1 MSHRELELKFSLPL
15 SLQDK
20 LDDGAAN
27 AWDRERVWSCY
38 YDTPDGELTRARMAV
53 RVRRHGERWLQTVK
67 AEGGGQFERFEW
79 EQAIDGPGPQRDAL
93 PPADTELGA
102 IAHRSF
108 GLWRPLFE
116 TDFERRSRAIEPSP
130 GLVIEIAQ
138 DIGELRCGD
147 RTEAIREVELECLQG
162 GRAEFFEWAL
172 DWAKTLQACLLIPTK
187 NERGLRLAAR
197 LPLVA
202 SPLKAPA
209 TVPARGQRP
218 GAAAAQILA
227 ACIAHACAN
236 IEPILSS
243 DVPEG
248 PHQFRVALRR
258 FRASLRFFG
267 LREIDPVWE
276 TLDRTASSLA
286 DAAGKVRDF
295 DVFES
300 GLLPELR
307 SRFKG
312 DAALET
318 LSRAISHARESAR
331 MDLRRTLSGPDAT
344 QFVLQV
350 AAMAERL
357 ADDDNP
363 AGLPGVDFGAFA
375 AVRLPALMARVRRRA
390 RGARS
395 EADWHRT
402 RIAIKNLRYALEF
415 SALAV
420 SRSADVPRLT
430 SALARWQDELGAGQ
444 DLAVARDVATQ
455 AMARPGVPS
464 EAAVRATALID
475 AWRVFSAPR
484 TVGRQRIA
492 RRSLSLMSEL
502 SGALSASKA
511 ALHSDEQTSSQAASS
526 TETPASPASAGLP
539 PQADASGSGP
549 SDPPGAMQ

>member
-1 MSHRELELKFSLPL
+1 MNHRELELKFSLPL

-20 LDDGAAN
+20 LDDDAAN
-27 AWDRERVWSCY
+27 AWDRKRVWSCY

-67 AEGGGQFERFEW
+67 AEGAGQFERYEW
-79 EQAIDGPGPQRDAL
+79 ERAIDGPEPHRDAL
-93 PPADTELGA
+93 PPADTEPGA

-116 TDFERRSRAIEPSP
+116 TDFERRSRVIEPSP

-197 LPLVA
+197 LPLIA

-209 TVPARGQRP
+209 TVPARSQRP
-218 GAAAAQILA
+218 GAAAAQILS

-243 DVPEG
+243 DAPEG

-258 FRASLRFFG
+258 FRAALRFFG

-286 DAAGKVRDF
+286 DTAGKVRDF

-318 LSRAISHARESAR
+318 LSRAVGHARESAR
-331 MDLRRTLSGPDAT
+331 MDLRRTLSGPVAS

-350 AAMAERL
+350 TAMAERL
-357 ADDDNP
+357 ADISNP
-363 AGLPGVDFGAFA
+363 AGLPGDDFGAFA

-390 RGARS
+390 RQART
-395 EADWHRT
+395 EADWHRA
-402 RIAIKNLRYALEF
+402 RISVKNLRYALEF
-415 SALAV
+415 AALALT
-420 SRSADVPRLT
+420 RSADVPRVT
-430 SALARWQDELGAGQ
+430 AALARWQDELGAGQ
-444 DLAVARDVATQ
+444 DLAVARDVAAQ

-484 TVGRQRIA
+484 PHGRQRIA
-492 RRSLSLMSEL
+492 RRSLNVIH
-502 SGALSASKA
+502 ALSTTISASRA
-511 ALHSDEQTSSQAASS
+511 GPPVDE
-526 TETPASPASAGLP
+526 PAIASASQSGDDAAGQDDAGP
-539 PQADASGSGP
+539 SPQ
-549 SDPPGAMQ
+549 SDPPAAMQ

>member
-15 SLQDK
+15 VLQDK
-20 LDDGAAN
+20 LDDDAAN
-27 AWDRERVWSCY
+27 AWDRKRVWSCY

-67 AEGGGQFERFEW
+67 AEGAGQFERYEW
-79 EQAIDGPGPQRDAL
+79 ERAIDGPEPHRDAL

-116 TDFERRSRAIEPSP
+116 TDFERRSRSIEPSP

-197 LPLVA
+197 LPLIA

-209 TVPARGQRP
+209 TVPGRGQRP
-218 GAAAAQILA
+218 GAAAAQILS
-227 ACIAHACAN
+227 ACIAHACSN

-243 DVPEG
+243 DAPEG

-258 FRASLRFFG
+258 FRAALRFFG

-286 DAAGKVRDF
+286 DAAGRVRDF

-312 DAALET
+312 DAALEA
-318 LSRAISHARESAR
+318 LSRAVGHARESAR
-331 MDLRRTLSGPDAT
+331 MDLRRTLSGPDAS

-350 AAMAERL
+350 TAMAERL
-357 ADDDNP
+357 ADTGNP
-363 AGLPGVDFGAFA
+363 AGLPGDDFGAFA

-390 RGARS
+390 RQART
-395 EADWHRT
+395 EADWHRA
-402 RIAIKNLRYALEF
+402 RIAVKNLRYALEF
-415 SALAV
+415 AALALT
-420 SRSADVPRLT
+420 RSADVPRVT
-430 SALARWQDELGAGQ
+430 AALARWQDELGAGQ
-444 DLAVARDVATQ
+444 DLAVARDVAAQ

-484 TVGRQRIA
+484 PHGRQRIA
-492 RRSLSLMSEL
+492 RRSLQVLQ
-502 SGALSASKA
+502 ALSAAISASRAPPPVDEHAIANASETGDA
-511 ALHSDEQTSSQAASS
+511 AAGQDDE
-526 TETPASPASAGLP
+526 SPSP
-539 PQADASGSGP
+539 K
-549 SDPPGAMQ
+549 SDPPAAMQ

>member
-1 MSHRELELKFSLPL
+1 MNHRELELKFSLPL

-20 LDDGAAN
+20 LDDDAAN
-27 AWDRERVWSCY
+27 AWDRKRVWSCY

-67 AEGGGQFERFEW
+67 AEGAGQFERYEW
-79 EQAIDGPGPQRDAL
+79 ERAIDGPEPHRDAL
-93 PPADTELGA
+93 PPADTEPGA

-116 TDFERRSRAIEPSP
+116 TDFERRSRVIEPSP

-197 LPLVA
+197 LPLIA

-209 TVPARGQRP
+209 TVPARSQRP
-218 GAAAAQILA
+218 GAAAAQILS

-243 DVPEG
+243 DAPEG

-258 FRASLRFFG
+258 FRAALRFFG

-286 DAAGKVRDF
+286 DTAGKVRDF

-318 LSRAISHARESAR
+318 LSRAVGHARESAR
-331 MDLRRTLSGPDAT
+331 MDLRRTLSGPDAS

-350 AAMAERL
+350 TAMAERL
-357 ADDDNP
+357 ADISNP
-363 AGLPGVDFGAFA
+363 AGLPGDDFGAFA

-390 RGARS
+390 RQART
-395 EADWHRT
+395 EADWHRA
-402 RIAIKNLRYALEF
+402 RIAVKNLRYALDF
-415 SALAV
+415 AALALT
-420 SRSADVPRLT
+420 RSADVPRVT
-430 SALARWQDELGAGQ
+430 AALARWQDELGAGQ
-444 DLAVARDVATQ
+444 DLAVARDVAAQ

-484 TVGRQRIA
+484 PHGRQRIA
-492 RRSLSLMSEL
+492 RRSLNVIQSLSTTI
-502 SGALSASKA
+502 SASRAGPAVDEPAMPSASQSGDDA
-511 ALHSDEQTSSQAASS
+511 AGQDDAG
-526 TETPASPASAGLP
+526 PSP
-539 PQADASGSGP
+539 Q
-549 SDPPGAMQ
+549 SDPPAAMQ

>member
-1 MSHRELELKFSLPL
+1 VNHRELELKFSLPL

-20 LDDGAAN
+20 LDDDAAN
-27 AWDRERVWSCY
+27 AWDRKRVWSCY

-67 AEGGGQFERFEW
+67 AEGAGQFERYEW
-79 EQAIDGPGPQRDAL
+79 ERAIDGPEPHRDAL
-93 PPADTELGA
+93 PPADTEPGA

-116 TDFERRSRAIEPSP
+116 TDFERRSRVIEPSP

-197 LPLVA
+197 LPLIA

-209 TVPARGQRP
+209 TVPARSQRP
-218 GAAAAQILA
+218 GAAAAQILS

-243 DVPEG
+243 DAPEG

-258 FRASLRFFG
+258 FRAALRFFG

-286 DAAGKVRDF
+286 DNAGKVRDF

-318 LSRAISHARESAR
+318 LSRAVGHARESAR
-331 MDLRRTLSGPDAT
+331 MDLRRTLSGPDAS

-350 AAMAERL
+350 TAMAERL
-357 ADDDNP
+357 ADISNP
-363 AGLPGVDFGAFA
+363 AGLPGDDFGAFA

-390 RGARS
+390 RQART
-395 EADWHRT
+395 EADWHRA
-402 RIAIKNLRYALEF
+402 RISVKNLRYALEF
-415 SALAV
+415 AALALT
-420 SRSADVPRLT
+420 RSADVPRVT
-430 SALARWQDELGAGQ
+430 AALARWQDELGAGQ
-444 DLAVARDVATQ
+444 DLAVARDVAAQ

-484 TVGRQRIA
+484 PHGRRRIA
-492 RRSLSLMSEL
+492 RRSLNVIH
-502 SGALSASKA
+502 ALSTAISASRAGPPVDEPAMASTSQSGDVA
-511 ALHSDEQTSSQAASS
+511 AGQDDAG
-526 TETPASPASAGLP
+526 PSP
-539 PQADASGSGP
+539 Q
-549 SDPPGAMQ
+549 SDPPAAVQ

>member
-15 SLQDK
+15 ALQDK
-20 LDDGAAN
+20 LDDADAN

-67 AEGGGQFERFEW
+67 AEGAGQFERYEW
-79 EQAIDGPGPQRDAL
+79 ERAIDGPEPHRDAL
-93 PPADTELGA
+93 PPADTEPGA

-108 GLWRPLFE
+108 SLWRPLFE
-116 TDFERRSRAIEPSP
+116 TDFERRSRSIEPSP

-172 DWAKTLQACLLIPTK
+172 DWAKALQACLLIPTK

-197 LPLVA
+197 LPLIA

-209 TVPARGQRP
+209 TVPGRSQRP
-218 GAAAAQILA
+218 GAAAAQILS

-243 DVPEG
+243 DAPEG

-258 FRASLRFFG
+258 FRAALRFFG

-318 LSRAISHARESAR
+318 LSRAVGHARESAR
-331 MDLRRTLSGPDAT
+331 MDLRRTLSGPDAS

-350 AAMAERL
+350 TAMAERL
-357 ADDDNP
+357 AGTDNP
-363 AGLPGVDFGAFA
+363 AGLPGDDFGAFA
-375 AVRLPALMARVRRRA
+375 AVRLPALMTRVRRRA
-390 RGARS
+390 RQART
-395 EADWHRT
+395 EADWHRA
-402 RIAIKNLRYALEF
+402 RIAVKNLRYALEF
-415 SALAV
+415 GALALTK
-420 SRSADVPRLT
+420 SADVPRVT
-430 SALARWQDELGAGQ
+430 AALARWQDELGAGQ
-444 DLAVARDVATQ
+444 DLAVARDVAAQ

-484 TVGRQRIA
+484 PHGRQRIA
-492 RRSLSLMSEL
+492 RRSLHILQ
-502 SGALSASKA
+502 ALSAAISA
-511 ALHSDEQTSSQAASS
+511 SRAGSPVDEQAIANASQPDGAAAGQDDESPS
-526 TETPASPASAGLP
+526 PGSEPPA
-539 PQADASGSGP
+539 
-549 SDPPGAMQ
+549 AMQ

>member
-20 LDDGAAN
+20 LDGDATD
-27 AWDRERVWSCY
+27 AWDRDRVWSCY

-67 AEGGGQFERFEW
+67 AEGAGQFERYEFEC
-79 EQAIDGPGPQRDAL
+79 AIDGPAPQRDAL
-93 PPADTELGA
+93 PPVDTEFGA

-116 TDFERRSRAIEPSP
+116 TDFERRSRTIEPSP
-130 GLVIEIAQ
+130 GLRVEIAQ

-147 RTEAIREVELECLQG
+147 RIESIREVELECLQG
-162 GRAEFFEWAL
+162 ERAEFFEWAL
-172 DWAKTLQACLLIPTK
+172 DWAKGLQACLLIPTK

-197 LPLVA
+197 LPLIA
-202 SPLKAPA
+202 SPLKTPA
-209 TVPARGQRP
+209 TVPARAQTP
-218 GAAAAQILA
+218 GAAAAQILT

-258 FRASLRFFG
+258 FRAALRFFG
-267 LREIDPVWE
+267 LREIDPVWAS
-276 TLDRTASSLA
+276 LDQSASSLA

-318 LSRAISHARESAR
+318 LSRAVGHARESAR
-331 MDLRRTLSGPDAT
+331 MELRRTLSGPEAS

-350 AAMAERL
+350 MGMAERL
-357 ADDDNP
+357 GEASNP
-363 AGLPGVDFGAFA
+363 AGLPGEDFGAFA
-375 AVRLPALMARVRRRA
+375 ALRLPALMARVRRRA
-390 RGARS
+390 RQART
-395 EADWHRT
+395 EADWHRA
-402 RIAIKNLRYALEF
+402 RIAVKNLRYALEYA
-415 SALAV
+415 ALALT
-420 SRSADVPRLT
+420 RSADVPRVT
-430 SALARWQDELGAGQ
+430 AALARWQDELGAGQ
-444 DLAVARDVATQ
+444 DLAVARDVAAQ
-455 AMARPGVPS
+455 ALARPGVPS

-484 TVGRQRIA
+484 PHGRQRLA
-492 RRSLSLMSEL
+492 QRSLRVLHEL
-502 SGALSASKA
+502 SAAISASRTGPQA
-511 ALHSDEQTSSQAASS
+511 DEHAVANAPPPDDTASEQDS
-526 TETPASPASAGLP
+526 ASPA
-539 PQADASGSGP
+539 PQ
-549 SDPPGAMQ
+549 SDPPVTMQ

>member
-1 MSHRELELKFSLPL
+1 MNHRELELKFSLPL

-20 LDDGAAN
+20 LDDDAAN
-27 AWDRERVWSCY
+27 AWDRKRVWSCY

-67 AEGGGQFERFEW
+67 AEGAGQFERYEW
-79 EQAIDGPGPQRDAL
+79 ERAIDGPEPHRDAL
-93 PPADTELGA
+93 PPADTEPGA

-116 TDFERRSRAIEPSP
+116 TDFERRSRVIEPSP

-197 LPLVA
+197 LPLIA

-218 GAAAAQILA
+218 GAAAAQILS

-243 DVPEG
+243 DAPEG

-258 FRASLRFFG
+258 FRAALRFFG

-286 DAAGKVRDF
+286 DTAGKVRDF

-318 LSRAISHARESAR
+318 LSRAVGHARESAR
-331 MDLRRTLSGPDAT
+331 MDLRRTLSGPDAS

-350 AAMAERL
+350 TAMAERL
-357 ADDDNP
+357 ADISNP
-363 AGLPGVDFGAFA
+363 AGLPGDDFGAFA

-390 RGARS
+390 RQART
-395 EADWHRT
+395 EADWHRA
-402 RIAIKNLRYALEF
+402 RIAVKNLRYALEF
-415 SALAV
+415 AALALT
-420 SRSADVPRLT
+420 RSADVPRVT
-430 SALARWQDELGAGQ
+430 AALARWQDELGAGQ
-444 DLAVARDVATQ
+444 DLAVARDVAAQ

-484 TVGRQRIA
+484 PHGRQRIA
-492 RRSLSLMSEL
+492 RRSLNVIQSLSTTI
-502 SGALSASKA
+502 SASRAGPAVDEPAMPSASQSGDDA
-511 ALHSDEQTSSQAASS
+511 AGQDDAG
-526 TETPASPASAGLP
+526 PSP
-539 PQADASGSGP
+539 Q
-549 SDPPGAMQ
+549 SDPPAAMQ

>member
-1 MSHRELELKFSLPL
+1 MNHRELELKFSLPL

-20 LDDGAAN
+20 LDDDAAN
-27 AWDRERVWSCY
+27 AWDRKRVWSCY

-67 AEGGGQFERFEW
+67 AEGAGQFERYEW
-79 EQAIDGPGPQRDAL
+79 ERAIDGPEPHRDAL
-93 PPADTELGA
+93 PPADTEPGA

-116 TDFERRSRAIEPSP
+116 TDFERRSRVIEPSP

-197 LPLVA
+197 LPLIA

-218 GAAAAQILA
+218 GAAAAQILS

-243 DVPEG
+243 DAPEG

-258 FRASLRFFG
+258 FRAALRFFG

-286 DAAGKVRDF
+286 DTAGKVRDF

-318 LSRAISHARESAR
+318 LSRAVGHARESAR
-331 MDLRRTLSGPDAT
+331 MDLRRTLSGPDAS

-350 AAMAERL
+350 TAMAERL
-357 ADDDNP
+357 ADISNP
-363 AGLPGVDFGAFA
+363 AGLPGDDFGAFA

-390 RGARS
+390 RQART
-395 EADWHRT
+395 EADWHRA
-402 RIAIKNLRYALEF
+402 RISVKNLRYALEF
-415 SALAV
+415 AALALT
-420 SRSADVPRLT
+420 RSADVPRVT
-430 SALARWQDELGAGQ
+430 AALARWQDELGAGQ
-444 DLAVARDVATQ
+444 DLAVARDVAAQ

-484 TVGRQRIA
+484 PHGRQRIA
-492 RRSLSLMSEL
+492 RRSLNVIQSLSTTI
-502 SGALSASKA
+502 SASRAGPPVDEPAMPSASQSGDDA
-511 ALHSDEQTSSQAASS
+511 AGQDDAG
-526 TETPASPASAGLP
+526 PSP
-539 PQADASGSGP
+539 Q
-549 SDPPGAMQ
+549 SDPPAAMQ

>member
-1 MSHRELELKFSLPL
+1 
-15 SLQDK
+15 
-20 LDDGAAN
+20 
-27 AWDRERVWSCY
+27 V
-38 YDTPDGELTRARMAV
+38 
-53 RVRRHGERWLQTVK
+53 
-67 AEGGGQFERFEW
+67 
-79 EQAIDGPGPQRDAL
+79 
-93 PPADTELGA
+93 
-102 IAHRSF
+102 
-108 GLWRPLFE
+108 
-116 TDFERRSRAIEPSP
+116 IEPSP

-197 LPLVA
+197 LPLIA

-209 TVPARGQRP
+209 TVPARSQRP
-218 GAAAAQILA
+218 GAAAAQILS

-243 DVPEG
+243 DAPEG

-258 FRASLRFFG
+258 FRAALRFFG

-286 DAAGKVRDF
+286 DTAGKVRDF

-318 LSRAISHARESAR
+318 LSRAVGHARESAR
-331 MDLRRTLSGPDAT
+331 MDLRRTLSGPDAS

-350 AAMAERL
+350 TAMAERL
-357 ADDDNP
+357 ADISNP
-363 AGLPGVDFGAFA
+363 AGLPGDDFGAFA

-390 RGARS
+390 RQART
-395 EADWHRT
+395 EADWHRA
-402 RIAIKNLRYALEF
+402 RIAVKNLRYALEF
-415 SALAV
+415 AALALT
-420 SRSADVPRLT
+420 RSADVPRVT
-430 SALARWQDELGAGQ
+430 AALARWQDELGAGQ
-444 DLAVARDVATQ
+444 DLAVARDVAAQ

-484 TVGRQRIA
+484 PHGRQRIA
-492 RRSLSLMSEL
+492 RRSLNVIQSLSTTI
-502 SGALSASKA
+502 SASRA
-511 ALHSDEQTSSQAASS
+511 GPPVDE
-526 TETPASPASAGLP
+526 PAIASASQSGDDAAGQDDAGP
-539 PQADASGSGP
+539 SPQ
-549 SDPPGAMQ
+549 SDPPAAMQ

>member
-1 MSHRELELKFSLPL
+1 VNHRELELKFSLPL

-20 LDDGAAN
+20 LDDDAAN
-27 AWDRERVWSCY
+27 AWDRKRVWSCY

-67 AEGGGQFERFEW
+67 AEGAGQFERYEW
-79 EQAIDGPGPQRDAL
+79 ERAIDGPEPHRDAL
-93 PPADTELGA
+93 PPADTEPGA

-116 TDFERRSRAIEPSP
+116 TDFERRSRVIEPSP

-197 LPLVA
+197 LPLIA

-218 GAAAAQILA
+218 GAAAAQILS

-243 DVPEG
+243 DAPEG

-258 FRASLRFFG
+258 FRAALRFFG

-286 DAAGKVRDF
+286 DTAGKVRDF

-318 LSRAISHARESAR
+318 LSRAVGHARESAR
-331 MDLRRTLSGPDAT
+331 MDLRRTLSGPDAS

-350 AAMAERL
+350 TAMAERL
-357 ADDDNP
+357 ADISNP
-363 AGLPGVDFGAFA
+363 AGLPGDDFGAFA

-390 RGARS
+390 RQART
-395 EADWHRT
+395 EADWHRA
-402 RIAIKNLRYALEF
+402 RISVKNLRYALEF
-415 SALAV
+415 AALALT
-420 SRSADVPRLT
+420 RSADVPRVT
-430 SALARWQDELGAGQ
+430 AALARWQDELGAGQ
-444 DLAVARDVATQ
+444 DLAVARDVAAQ

-484 TVGRQRIA
+484 PHGRQRIA
-492 RRSLSLMSEL
+492 RRSLNVIQSLSTTI
-502 SGALSASKA
+502 SASRAGPPVDEPAMPSASQSGDDA
-511 ALHSDEQTSSQAASS
+511 AGQDDAG
-526 TETPASPASAGLP
+526 PSP
-539 PQADASGSGP
+539 Q
-549 SDPPGAMQ
+549 SDPPAAMQ

>member
-1 MSHRELELKFSLPL
+1 VSHRELELKFSLPL

-20 LDDGAAN
+20 LDEGAADD
-27 AWDRERVWSCY
+27 WERKRVWSCY

-67 AEGGGQFERFEW
+67 AEGASQFERYEW
-79 EQAIDGPGPQRDAL
+79 EQAIDGPAPQRDAL

-116 TDFERRSRAIEPSP
+116 TDFERRSRTIEPSP

-147 RTEAIREVELECLQG
+147 RIEAIREVELECLQG

-172 DWAKTLQACLLIPTK
+172 DWAKALQACLLIPTK

-197 LPLVA
+197 LPLIA
-202 SPLKAPA
+202 SPLKAPT
-209 TVPARGQRP
+209 TVPGRGQRP

-258 FRASLRFFG
+258 FRAALRFFG
-267 LREIDPVWE
+267 LRELDPVWE

-318 LSRAISHARESAR
+318 LSRAVGHARESAR
-331 MDLRRTLSGPDAT
+331 MELRRTLSGPDAS

-350 AAMAERL
+350 MAMAERL
-357 ADDDNP
+357 AD
-363 AGLPGVDFGAFA
+363 AGHSEGLPGDDFGAFA

-390 RGARS
+390 RRARS
-395 EADWHRT
+395 ETDWHRT
-402 RIAIKNLRYALEF
+402 RITVKYLRYALEF
-415 SALAV
+415 AALAV
-420 SRSADVPRLT
+420 PRSAEVPRLT
-430 SALARWQDELGAGQ
+430 ATLARWQDELGAGQ
-444 DLAVARDVATQ
+444 DLAVARDVAAQ
-455 AMARPGVPS
+455 ALARPGVPS

-484 TVGRQRIA
+484 AVGRKRIA
-492 RRSLSLMSEL
+492 RRSLSLMDDL
-502 SGALSASKA
+502 SGAFSATKA
-511 ALHSDEQTSSQAASS
+511 APHSDEQAGSNAISETSTPATSSGPDASDQDD
-526 TETPASPASAGLP
+526 ASA
-539 PQADASGSGP
+539 SGR
-549 SDPPGAMQ
+549 SDPPAAMQ

>member
-1 MSHRELELKFSLPL
+1 
-15 SLQDK
+15 
-20 LDDGAAN
+20 
-27 AWDRERVWSCY
+27 
-38 YDTPDGELTRARMAV
+38 
-53 RVRRHGERWLQTVK
+53 VK
-67 AEGGGQFERFEW
+67 AEGAGQFERYEW
-79 EQAIDGPGPQRDAL
+79 ERAIDGPEPHRDAL
-93 PPADTELGA
+93 PPADTEPGA

-116 TDFERRSRAIEPSP
+116 TDFERRSRVIEPSP

-197 LPLVA
+197 LPLIA

-218 GAAAAQILA
+218 GAAAAQILS

-243 DVPEG
+243 DAPEG

-258 FRASLRFFG
+258 FRAALRFFG

-286 DAAGKVRDF
+286 DTAGKVRDF

-318 LSRAISHARESAR
+318 LSRAVGHARESAR
-331 MDLRRTLSGPDAT
+331 MDLRRTLSGPDAS

-350 AAMAERL
+350 TAMAERL
-357 ADDDNP
+357 ADISNP
-363 AGLPGVDFGAFA
+363 AGLPGDDFGAFA

-390 RGARS
+390 RQART
-395 EADWHRT
+395 EADWHRA
-402 RIAIKNLRYALEF
+402 RIAVKNLRYALEF
-415 SALAV
+415 AALALT
-420 SRSADVPRLT
+420 RSADVPRVT
-430 SALARWQDELGAGQ
+430 AALARWQDELGAGQ
-444 DLAVARDVATQ
+444 DLAVARDVAAQ

-484 TVGRQRIA
+484 PHGRQRIA
-492 RRSLSLMSEL
+492 RRSLNVIQSLSTTI
-502 SGALSASKA
+502 SASRAGPAVDEPAMPSASQSGDDA
-511 ALHSDEQTSSQAASS
+511 AGQDDAG
-526 TETPASPASAGLP
+526 PSP
-539 PQADASGSGP
+539 Q
-549 SDPPGAMQ
+549 SDPPAAMQ

>member
-1 MSHRELELKFSLPL
+1 VNHRELELKFSLPL

-20 LDDGAAN
+20 LDDDAAN
-27 AWDRERVWSCY
+27 AWDRKRVWSCY

-67 AEGGGQFERFEW
+67 AEGAGQFERYEW
-79 EQAIDGPGPQRDAL
+79 ERAIDGPEPHRDAL
-93 PPADTELGA
+93 PPADTEPGA

-116 TDFERRSRAIEPSP
+116 TDFERRSRVIEPSP

-197 LPLVA
+197 LPLIA

-209 TVPARGQRP
+209 TVPARSQRP
-218 GAAAAQILA
+218 GAAAAQILS

-243 DVPEG
+243 DAPEG

-258 FRASLRFFG
+258 FRAALRFFG

-286 DAAGKVRDF
+286 DTAGKVRDF

-318 LSRAISHARESAR
+318 LSRAVGHARESAR
-331 MDLRRTLSGPDAT
+331 MDLRRTLSGPDAS

-350 AAMAERL
+350 TAMAERL
-357 ADDDNP
+357 ADISNP
-363 AGLPGVDFGAFA
+363 AGLPGDDFGAFA

-390 RGARS
+390 RQART
-395 EADWHRT
+395 EADWHRA
-402 RIAIKNLRYALEF
+402 RIAVKNLRYALEF
-415 SALAV
+415 AALALT
-420 SRSADVPRLT
+420 RSADVPRVT
-430 SALARWQDELGAGQ
+430 AALARWQDELGAGQ
-444 DLAVARDVATQ
+444 DLAVARDVAAQ

-484 TVGRQRIA
+484 PHGRQRIA
-492 RRSLSLMSEL
+492 RRSLNVIQSLSTTI
-502 SGALSASKA
+502 SASRA
-511 ALHSDEQTSSQAASS
+511 GPPVDE
-526 TETPASPASAGLP
+526 PAIASASQSGDDAAGQDDAGP
-539 PQADASGSGP
+539 SPQ
-549 SDPPGAMQ
+549 SDPPAAMQ

>member
-1 MSHRELELKFSLPL
+1 MNHRELELKFSLPL

-20 LDDGAAN
+20 LDDDAAN
-27 AWDRERVWSCY
+27 AWDRKRVWSCY

-67 AEGGGQFERFEW
+67 AEGAGQFERYEW
-79 EQAIDGPGPQRDAL
+79 ERAIDGPEPHRDAL
-93 PPADTELGA
+93 PPADTEPGA

-116 TDFERRSRAIEPSP
+116 TDFERRSRVIEPSP

-197 LPLVA
+197 LPLIA

-209 TVPARGQRP
+209 TVPARSQRP
-218 GAAAAQILA
+218 GAAAAQILS

-243 DVPEG
+243 DAPEG

-258 FRASLRFFG
+258 FRAALRFFG

-286 DAAGKVRDF
+286 DTAGKVRDF

-318 LSRAISHARESAR
+318 LSRAVGHARESAR
-331 MDLRRTLSGPDAT
+331 MDLRRTLSGPDAS

-350 AAMAERL
+350 TAMAERL
-357 ADDDNP
+357 ADISNP
-363 AGLPGVDFGAFA
+363 AGLPGDDFGAFA

-390 RGARS
+390 RQART
-395 EADWHRT
+395 EADWHRA
-402 RIAIKNLRYALEF
+402 RIAVKNLRYALEF
-415 SALAV
+415 AALALT
-420 SRSADVPRLT
+420 RSADVPRVT
-430 SALARWQDELGAGQ
+430 AALARWQDELGAGQ
-444 DLAVARDVATQ
+444 DLAVARDVAAQ

-484 TVGRQRIA
+484 PHGRQRIA
-492 RRSLSLMSEL
+492 RRSLNVIQSLSTTI
-502 SGALSASKA
+502 SASRA
-511 ALHSDEQTSSQAASS
+511 GPPVDE
-526 TETPASPASAGLP
+526 PAIASASQSGDDAAGQDDAGP
-539 PQADASGSGP
+539 SPQ
-549 SDPPGAMQ
+549 SDPPAAMQ